1 MNLNDYQSKARQT
14 ALYPDRDHNYIYPT
28 LGLAGEAGELA
39 NKVKKISRDHGD
51 VLDETQKQAIAEELG
66 DALWYVSNLASELQ
80 LTLEE
85 VAHRNLEKLASRKER
100 GTLHGSGD
108 HR

>member
-1 MNLNDYQSKARQT
+1 MNFNEYQGKARQT
-14 ALYPDRDHNYIYPT
+14 ALYPNKDNNYIYPT

-39 NKVKKISRDHGD
+39 NKVKKISRDHGG
-51 VLDETQKQAIAEELG
+51 VLDESQKQAIAEELG
-66 DALWYVSNLASELQ
+66 DALWYVSNLASELKMP
-80 LTLEE
+80 LEE
-85 VAHRNLEKLASRKER
+85 VAQGNLNKLASRKVR

>member
-1 MNLNDYQSKARQT
+1 MNFNEYQEKARQT
-14 ALYPDRDHNYIYPT
+14 ALYPNKDNNYIYPT

-51 VLDETQKQAIAEELG
+51 VLDESQKQAISEELG
-66 DALWYVSNLASELQ
+66 DALWYVSNLASELKMS
-80 LTLEE
+80 LED
-85 VAHRNLEKLASRKER
+85 VAQNNLDKLASRKNR
-100 GTLHGSGD
+100 GTLHGNGD

>member
-1 MNLNDYQSKARQT
+1 MDLNIYQAKARQT
-14 ALYPDRDHNYIYPT
+14 ALYPNKDSNYIYPT

-39 NKVKKISRDHGD
+39 NKVKKISRDHAD
-51 VLDETQKQAIAEELG
+51 VLDESQKRDIAEELG
-66 DALWYVSNLASELQ
+66 DVLWYVSNLASELTMS
-80 LTLEE
+80 LDE
-85 VAHRNLEKLASRKER
+85 VAQRNLDKLASRKER